1 MDRRPA
7 DRGPTND
14 PSPTLGFGF
23 WAVLVGAVV
32 LFVLALA
39 VDLRGHQ
46 GDRSAGTAAGTE
58 VTASAPAP
66 GSPASTTDLAAFA
79 YSSTRDAPPISL
91 TDPDGQL
98 VTLASMRGGLVL
110 VFFGYTHCP
119 DVCPATIGTVH
130 EAMAAY
136 GPGVRAL
143 FVTIDPERDTPAWLK
158 QYVAYMPPGFT
169 PLTGSAQE
177 IRATADTWGVR
188 YARVETDIPGAYSM
202 SHTADVFVVDAAGR
216 LRAHFPFG
224 TTAPAMTAMLRVIA
238 ESAPA
243 VIAPAVLAPST
254 LPSAGAPALDNL
266 DVQVVSSA
274 VWAGGPSP
282 VILALSGPAGR
293 LDDTSVRP
301 TVQLTASD
309 GTPVGSP
316 VQAVPV
322 QPAGLTDVSY
332 VATLDIPSPG
342 PWSLAVTAAP
352 GVMALHGTASLTALD
367 QGGSARIGS
376 AAPTIR
382 SPTIDDMTGDGM
394 TDDVMPGDVMQI
406 TTDPMPDLR
415 LYRTSTGDA
424 LAGHLPFVLVFDSAK
439 FRVTSACGKAL
450 TMARFLLDRWTTV
463 TFIHVEPFRYAV
475 VTDTPVLD
483 GTLADPQLTDVAA
496 AWGIGVD
503 PWGPRSMPWVFVV
516 DSAGIVRAKYEGVM
530 GTDDID
536 VIVALVTQG
545 GS

>member
-1 MDRRPA
+1 MDGRPS
-7 DRGPTND
+7 DRGPADD
-14 PSPTLGFGF
+14 PAPTLGLGF
-23 WAVLVGAVV
+23 LLALVGAALILV
-32 LFVLALA
+32 LGVG
-39 VDLRGHQ
+39 VDLQGHV
-46 GDRSAGTAAGTE
+46 GSGRPAAAVGGAS
-58 VTASAPAP
+58 ASAPAP
-66 GSPASTTDLAAFA
+66 GSPAATADLAAFA

-91 TDPDGQL
+91 TDPDGQP
-98 VTLASMRGGLVL
+98 VTLASMRGGIVL

-119 DVCPATIGTVH
+119 DICPATIGTVH
-130 EAMAAY
+130 DAMTAY

-143 FVTIDPERDTPAWLK
+143 FVTIDPERDTTTWLK
-158 QYVAYMPPGFT
+158 QYVAYMPAGFT

-177 IRATADTWGVR
+177 IRATADAWGVR

-202 SHTADVFVVDAAGR
+202 SHTADVFVVDGAGR

-224 TTAPAMTAMLRVIA
+224 TPAPAMTATLRAISDAAPVAI
-238 ESAPA
+238 APA
-243 VIAPAVLAPST
+243 VISPSASPPAV
-254 LPSAGAPALDNL
+254 APALDNL
-266 DVQVVSSA
+266 GVQVISSA

-301 TVQLTASD
+301 AVQLTTSD

-322 QPAGLTDVSY
+322 RPAGLTDVSY

-342 PWSLAVTAAP
+342 PWGLAVTATP
-352 GVMALHGTASLTALD
+352 GVAALRGTASLTALD

-376 AAPTIR
+376 AAPTVR
-382 SPTIDDMTGDGM
+382 SPTIDDMTGGGM
-394 TDDVMPGDVMQI
+394 SGDAVQI

-424 LAGHLPFVLVFDSAK
+424 LAQHLPFVLVLDSAK
-439 FRVTSACGKAL
+439 FRVTTACGKAL
-450 TMARFLLDRWTTV
+450 TMARYLEDRWPTV
-463 TFIHVEPFRYAV
+463 TFIHVEPFRYSV
-475 VTDTPVLD
+475 VTDTPVLA

-496 AWGIGVD
+496 AWGIGAD

-516 DSAGIVRAKYEGVM
+516 DSTGIVRAKYQGVM
-530 GTDDID
+530 GTDDLD
-536 VIVALVTQG
+536 VIVALLTQG
-545 GS
+545 D